1 MRDRI
6 RVWKKKKE
14 KKEKEEVGY
23 IMRKRNR
30 VKDRFRSNIKR
41 GKERGRELRL
51 EKNNRMDSDSLLKTN
66 DKIKIRK

>member
-6 RVWKKKKE
+6 RVWKKNKE
-14 KKEKEEVGY
+14 KKGKEEVGY